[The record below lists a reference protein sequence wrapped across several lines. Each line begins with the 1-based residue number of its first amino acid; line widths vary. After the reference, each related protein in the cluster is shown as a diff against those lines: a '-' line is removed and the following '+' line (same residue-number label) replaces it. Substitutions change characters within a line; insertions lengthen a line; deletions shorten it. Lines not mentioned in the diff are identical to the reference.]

1 MGFLQALFVAG
12 AATFA
17 IPVVIHLIFQ
27 TRKRPLVFSSLR
39 FLRESLLRESRRL
52 RLRDLI
58 LLLLRALAC
67 ILIALSFARP
77 YREGQLVGGAG
88 GTPRTDLVLV
98 LDDSPSL
105 NAQEG
110 SAPRWAG
117 LLAKARG
124 LCQERHAGDRVGVVL
139 AGNPGRAEQEL
150 SGNFAAVEG
159 CLKRERASP
168 RRGDLAQALRT
179 AVELLADSTAPVRR
193 VTVLSDFQATQVDRG
208 LWTEIAQRDA
218 GGPRPVA
225 VQLEAPG
232 ARAAG
237 KLANLAVT
245 DVRCKSDVWM
255 EGRPVPFAA
264 RIENYGDGEFSN
276 LAVRLV
282 AGDKVLA
289 SRTVGLS
296 PRSGAEIELAA
307 AFPRPGEVSG
317 RVEIAAHDAL
327 PDDDRR
333 FFAARLRD
341 AVKAVVIEDALRDT
355 NTFLDQSYY
364 LRMALDPRPR
374 GGDILGPTA
383 QPAESGGNVQAVT
396 VAAHN
401 LRPALFED
409 ADLVFLVGVSVLSQE
424 TLAKLEEAVRGGRS
438 LVIFLGR
445 SEGAWPTA
453 LYEGLLWKGGEGL
466 LPARPGP
473 LFEGNLLAG
482 KYDGLDAFMAGHP
495 VFQPFSG
502 ELEAEL
508 RRPKFLR
515 HYRADPADLK
525 AGKRAPGSVL
535 ASFNDGSPLLLE
547 RGFGKGRV
555 LLFTFCPRPEATD
568 LPKRKVFVPLIHQ
581 VVRYLAGMES
591 ATKRNVLVGEPIV
604 FAEAGIPPEATVK
617 LEGPGPSKEPVQLP
631 ASESTTPEVVGIYT
645 GSYQRGTLVEKVLW
659 TANLDPR
666 ESDLSVEDLPALQT
680 LFTSNLTE
688 AAAQDAGVKLGAQST
703 DELKAQAPDWR
714 YFLVAALLC
723 LLLEVLVRDY
733 WEG

>member
-12 AATFA
+12 TATFA

-27 TRKRPLVFSSLR
+27 TRKRSLVFSSLR

-67 ILIALSFARP
+67 ILIALAFARP

-139 AGNPGRAEQEL
+139 ASNPGRAEQEL

-159 CLKRERASP
+159 CLKRERASQ
-168 RRGDLAQALRT
+168 RRGDLAQALRS

-193 VTVLSDFQATQVDRG
+193 VTVLSDFQATQVERG
-208 LWTEIAQRDA
+208 LWTEMAQRAA

-225 VQLEAPG
+225 VRLEPPG
-232 ARAAG
+232 ARAPG

-245 DVRCKSDVWM
+245 DVRCKSDVWI
-255 EGRPVPFAA
+255 EGRPVPFAV
-264 RIENYGDGEFSN
+264 RIENYGDGESPN
-276 LAVRLV
+276 LAARLV

-307 AFPRPGEVSG
+307 AFPRAGEVSG
-317 RVEIAAHDAL
+317 RVEIVAHDAL

-341 AVKAVVIEDALRDT
+341 TVKAVVIEDALRDT

-383 QPAESGGNVQAVT
+383 QPAESGSNVQAVT

-409 ADLVFLVGVSVLSQE
+409 ADIVFLVGVSVLSQE
-424 TLAKLEEAVRGGRS
+424 MLAKLEEAVRGGRS

-445 SEGAWPTA
+445 SEGAWTTA

-473 LFEGNLLAG
+473 LFEGNLLSG
-482 KYDGLDAFMAGHP
+482 KYDGLDAFVAGHP

-515 HYRADPADLK
+515 HYRVDPGDLK
-525 AGKRAPGSVL
+525 AGKRPPGSVL
-535 ASFNDGSPLLLE
+535 ASFNDGSPLLVE

-568 LPKRKVFVPLIHQ
+568 LPKRKVFVPLVHQ
-581 VVRYLAGMES
+581 VVRYVAGMES
-591 ATKRNVLVGEPIV
+591 TTRRNVLIGEPIV
-604 FAEAGIPPEATVK
+604 FVEAGIPPEATVK
-617 LEGPGPSKEPVQLP
+617 LESPGPSKEPVQLP
-631 ASESTTPEVVGIYT
+631 ATESATPESVGIYT
-645 GSYQRGTLVEKVLW
+645 GSYQRGTLVERALW
-659 TANLDPR
+659 AANLDPR
-666 ESDLSVEDLPALQT
+666 ESDLSAEDLPALQA